1 MDVNT
6 HAYKIV
12 QQSIGEEPIKRPNP
26 EASKRGEAR
35 AKALSPEQR
44 SAIARK
50 GAAKRW
56 SKSVTGKMKTD
67 G

>member
-1 MDVNT
+1 MDVNEL
-6 HAYKIV
+6 AYKILR
-12 QQSIGEEPIKRPNP
+12 QSVGEEPIKNPNP
-26 EASKRGEAR
+26 NASRRGEAR

-44 SAIARK
+44 KTIARK

-56 SKSVTGKMKTD
+56 GKKATGKMKTD